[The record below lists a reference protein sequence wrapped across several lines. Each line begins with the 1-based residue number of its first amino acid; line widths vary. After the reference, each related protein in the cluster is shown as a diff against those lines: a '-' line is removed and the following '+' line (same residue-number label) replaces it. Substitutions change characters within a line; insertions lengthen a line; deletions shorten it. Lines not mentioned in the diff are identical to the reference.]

1 MPGSGGEYHARA
13 PEFYVSPA
21 VDAEVAA
28 ALRTLWPWLWNYVG
42 QQLGDSTRA
51 GDLNDRVADQVSDFV
66 RRHPGQVRSVI
77 GVCRVAAIN
86 LIKSVRARDSRMEYR
101 GLSRDL
107 ELSAPPA
114 TGSVDEL
121 EFQIWV
127 DQILQRADHQ
137 MQVMWMLRVLG
148 KPWRRVGK
156 VFGFS
161 AGQARHRFYRGLEKI
176 CGGQGDSR

>member
-1 MPGSGGEYHARA
+1 MASSGREYHPRA

-28 ALRTLWPWLWNYVG
+28 ALRALWPWFWGYVG

-51 GDLNDRVADQVSDFV
+51 GDLNDRVADQVSDYV
-66 RRHPGQVRSVI
+66 RSHPGQVRSVI

-86 LIKSVRARDSRMEYR
+86 LIKSVRARDSRIEYR

-107 ELSAPPA
+107 ELCAPPA
-114 TGSVDEL
+114 AGSADEL

-127 DQILQRADHQ
+127 DQILQRADQQ

-176 CGGQGDSR
+176 CGGQGDLR